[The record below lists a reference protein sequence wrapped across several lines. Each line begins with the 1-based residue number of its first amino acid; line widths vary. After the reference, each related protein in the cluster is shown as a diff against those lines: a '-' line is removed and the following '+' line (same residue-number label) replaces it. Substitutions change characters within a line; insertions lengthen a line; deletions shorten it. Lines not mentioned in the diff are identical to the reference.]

1 MYSIVL
7 ENVSKIIK
15 SVSNISSVETDRR
28 TDIQLYLLSSN
39 LLLLL
44 PNHSSKFED
53 NKLNYYE

>member
-44 PNHSSKFED
+44 PNHSSKFKD